1 MLFSSRCRHFSA
13 YTHDS
18 GLTRSV
24 GCLHSDTLIYN
35 ALLTVCRTM
44 TRRLQSYSPVTLAL
58 RFSFPIVWI
67 QIISNCWDYWT
78 GTKSIF
84 PKFIN
89 IDLHQFITSLLCLCN
104 WLWMPNIQSIHGH
117 RGSDEAH
124 KKALDKRW
132 HVPLHVGFVETVS
145 SLLILIFSSCEHA
158 WEKNTCTRMVNAMI
172 NTFNSPLR
180 PRQNVV
186 SSDRQVNAMLLCS
199 LMLQSTTDS

>member
-1 MLFSSRCRHFSA
+1 
-13 YTHDS
+13 
-18 GLTRSV
+18 
-24 GCLHSDTLIYN
+24 
-35 ALLTVCRTM
+35 
-44 TRRLQSYSPVTLAL
+44 
-58 RFSFPIVWI
+58 
-67 QIISNCWDYWT
+67 
-78 GTKSIF
+78 
-84 PKFIN
+84 
-89 IDLHQFITSLLCLCN
+89 
-104 WLWMPNIQSIHGH
+104 MPNIQSIHGH

-199 LMLQSTTDS
+199 LMLQSTTDSHNVNCHVHYTQFLSIWPWGPPKQWRRHYGPVHPSPRHLGAHHSHRGTALSQGFCSLTCMVQSAAG